1 MVRHVTISVTL
12 SPTRDLGRLV
22 ITLKSIVEVL
32 VARGYSVDLVYF
44 YSDGEDVLMVNG
56 VALKPGGEIEE
67 EVVGVITNYLV
78 TETVYSRWWPR
89 EKVAS

>member
-1 MVRHVTISVTL
+1 MRHVTISVTL
-12 SPTRDLGRLV
+12 SPTRDLERLV
-22 ITLKSIVEVL
+22 STLNSIVEVL
-32 VARGYSVDLVYF
+32 VAKGYSVDLVYF
-44 YSDGEDVLMVNG
+44 YTGSEDVLMVNG

-67 EVVGVITNYLV
+67 EVVDVIASYLV